1 MRSPGNEE
9 WYDVAEPIVR
19 AIIRNKLRVTL
30 REDDERREN
39 QDALDLVQSVY
50 LDLAK
55 AMGAGG
61 REIKDLGPYA
71 AVVTY
76 HACAQYLRSRYP
88 EHTRLKNKL
97 RYFLSHESGFAVW
110 ETREGESCCGYAG
123 WQRTPVASAQ
133 TVQALIANPAEI
145 WAKLA
150 PYAERKAAVAKALDS
165 MKASDWR
172 NLLEAIFDRLEHPLE
187 LDQLLSIASVLFGVK
202 DEVGG
207 EIDDSGGW
215 PDYDQRLHAKKLM
228 QGLWQVLQDFEHR
241 WLMAFLLNL
250 PGATKEARG
259 EIEAFETSG
268 AASRRDIGDLLGLI
282 QQEYED
288 LGYETLEW
296 PADPG
301 SPADRMEAA
310 WPFLPREDMLIA
322 RALQCEKQQ
331 VINLRAVAVQK
342 AAKRMRV
349 LFAAGNS

>member
-1 MRSPGNEE
+1 VRSPENED

-19 AIIRNKLRVTL
+19 AIIRKKLRVTL
-30 REDDERREN
+30 REEDERREN

-55 AMGAGG
+55 AMDTGG

-97 RYFLSHESGFAVW
+97 RYFLSHEPGFAVW

-123 WQRTPVASAQ
+123 WQRTPVVGVER
-133 TVQALIANPAEI
+133 VQALIANPGEI
-145 WAKLA
+145 WAKLS
-150 PYAERKAAVAKALDS
+150 PYEPRKAAVAKALDA

-172 NLLEAIFDRLEHPLE
+172 NLLEAIFDQLEHPLE

-215 PDYDQRLHAKKLM
+215 PDFDQRLHAKKLM
-228 QGLWQVLQDFEHR
+228 QGLWHVLQDFEHR

-268 AASRRDIGDLLGLI
+268 AASRRDIGQLLGLI
-282 QQEYED
+282 RREYED
-288 LGYETLEW
+288 LGHETREW

-301 SPADRMEAA
+301 SPEDRMAAA
-310 WPFLPREDMLIA
+310 WSFLPREDILIA

-349 LFAAGNS
+349 LFAAENS